1 MMKKERNRRHQVG
14 GNLPFSWINRITM
27 MKMLVLLKVIYRLGV
42 FPIIIPRKVSDLEQK
57 GGQNP
62 EGNTREAK

>member
-1 MMKKERNRRHQVG
+1 
-14 GNLPFSWINRITM
+14 M

-42 FPIIIPRKVSDLEQK
+42 FPIIIPRRVSDLEQK

-62 EGNTREAK
+62 EGNIREAK